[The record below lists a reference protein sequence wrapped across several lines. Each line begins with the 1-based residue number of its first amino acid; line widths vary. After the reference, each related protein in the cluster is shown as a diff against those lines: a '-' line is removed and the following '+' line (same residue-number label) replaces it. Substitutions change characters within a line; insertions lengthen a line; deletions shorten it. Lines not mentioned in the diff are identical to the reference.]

1 MKKFLFVLVSLAFI
15 FSSCEDES
23 VREGRKLYKMY
34 FDKVLKDPKS
44 FIVYDE
50 KYTVNDEYTVNWVLD
65 AGAKNSLGGMV
76 RKTYDITTVGE
87 TIEVDGEL
95 YRKADLK

>member
-1 MKKFLFVLVSLAFI
+1 MKAIPILLVLLAVL

-76 RKTYDITTVGE
+76 RQTYNITTVGE

-95 YRKADLK
+95 YEKEDLK